1 MKTVVI
7 ISTLFVIG
15 SLVGYLI
22 ELFYRRFV
30 SRKIWSNPG
39 FLSGP
44 YLPIY
49 GMGVVVLFLVSNIR
63 LGIPNQFLTIIMKI
77 IIIGISMTVIEFIIG
92 IITTKIMKI
101 KLWDYSNQKGNVMG
115 IICPLYSFIWIIIG
129 CLYYFFINPFLV
141 DAIAFISEN
150 LIYSYFIG
158 LVIGMIL
165 VDLAYSIHLMTKL
178 KSFKEYEHLK
188 FDEFRAKFNKKH
200 KKNDAL

>member
-30 SRKIWSNPG
+30 SRKKWSNPG
-39 FLSGP
+39 FLAGP

-63 LGIPNQFLTIIMKI
+63 LGIPNQFLTIIVKI

-101 KLWDYSNQKGNVMG
+101 KLWDYSNQKGN
-115 IICPLYSFIWIIIG
+115 L
-129 CLYYFFINPFLV
+129 LYYF
-141 DAIAFISEN
+141 
-150 LIYSYFIG
+150 
-158 LVIGMIL
+158 
-165 VDLAYSIHLMTKL
+165 
-178 KSFKEYEHLK
+178 
-188 FDEFRAKFNKKH
+188 NKKT
-200 KKNDAL
+200 KILKICSNSL